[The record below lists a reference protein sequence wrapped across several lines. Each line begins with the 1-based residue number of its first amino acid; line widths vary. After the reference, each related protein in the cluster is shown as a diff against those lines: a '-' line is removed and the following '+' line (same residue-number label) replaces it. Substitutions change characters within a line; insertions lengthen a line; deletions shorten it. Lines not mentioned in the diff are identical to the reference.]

1 MEMRNL
7 TAEAN
12 WEYILHVSNP
22 SSRDEGEQPRAAGCL
37 YPGIAATQT
46 GADYSEVVSELW

>member
-1 MEMRNL
+1 MEMGNL

-22 SSRDEGEQPRAAGCL
+22 SSQDEGEQPRAAGCL
-37 YPGIAATQT
+37 HPGNC
-46 GADYSEVVSELW
+46 GNADRGGLFGS